1 MIEIAFVLTR
11 KRARFIFP
19 KSTVF
24 FFPSFAPLL
33 RPVFISRG
41 EGRGSFKTRQPRDLC
56 FYSRSMVFL
65 RDIGKTFRERE
76 KISAKL
82 YVCTGDPSFS
92 PSYFIFFLHD
102 RSTITII
109 DYFFFIFHA
118 NSQFSLSLSLC
129 IILTFEKRVFKESIT
144 KPKLIPRFYCYLSLY
159 NFNILLGKRIFKEF
173 LNLSLEL
180 EKILIAIIIISE
192 SLEGVVHQFVNN
204 VNEKQPKT
212 ATSMTISCTHPS

>member
-1 MIEIAFVLTR
+1 MVTGLDIADNDR
-11 KRARFIFP
+11 NRFCINAKTSSVYFP
-19 KSTVF
+19 KIDSF

-118 NSQFSLSLSLC
+118 NSQFSLSLSL
-129 IILTFEKRVFKESIT
+129 
-144 KPKLIPRFYCYLSLY
+144 Y
-159 NFNILLGKRIFKEF
+159 NFNIRETRFQRIYNETQTYPPILL
-173 LNLSLEL
+173 LPLS
-180 EKILIAIIIISE
+180 I
-192 SLEGVVHQFVNN
+192 
-204 VNEKQPKT
+204 
-212 ATSMTISCTHPS
+212 

>member
-24 FFPSFAPLL
+24 FFSSFAPLL
-33 RPVFISRG
+33 RPVFISRE

-109 DYFFFIFHA
+109 DYFFFIFYA
-118 NSQFSLSLSLC
+118 NSQFSLSLSL
-129 IILTFEKRVFKESIT
+129 
-144 KPKLIPRFYCYLSLY
+144 Y
-159 NFNILLGKRIFKEF
+159 NFNIRETRFQRIYNETQTYPPILL
-173 LNLSLEL
+173 LPLS
-180 EKILIAIIIISE
+180 I
-192 SLEGVVHQFVNN
+192 
-204 VNEKQPKT
+204 
-212 ATSMTISCTHPS
+212 

>member
-118 NSQFSLSLSLC
+118 NSQFSLSLS
-129 IILTFEKRVFKESIT
+129 V
-144 KPKLIPRFYCYLSLY
+144 YMH
-159 NFNILLGKRIFKEF
+159 NFNLIQETRFQRIYNETQTYPPILL
-173 LNLSLEL
+173 LPLS
-180 EKILIAIIIISE
+180 I
-192 SLEGVVHQFVNN
+192 
-204 VNEKQPKT
+204 
-212 ATSMTISCTHPS
+212 

>member
-19 KSTVF
+19 KSTVLF
-24 FFPSFAPLL
+24 FSSFAPLL

-82 YVCTGDPSFS
+82 YVYVQAIHHFLLLISSFF
-92 PSYFIFFLHD
+92 Y
-102 RSTITII
+102 TIVQQ
-109 DYFFFIFHA
+109 
-118 NSQFSLSLSLC
+118 S
-129 IILTFEKRVFKESIT
+129 R
-144 KPKLIPRFYCYLSLY
+144 
-159 NFNILLGKRIFKEF
+159 
-173 LNLSLEL
+173 
-180 EKILIAIIIISE
+180 
-192 SLEGVVHQFVNN
+192 
-204 VNEKQPKT
+204 
-212 ATSMTISCTHPS
+212 

>member
-1 MIEIAFVLTR
+1 MVTGLDIADNDR
-11 KRARFIFP
+11 NRFCINAKTSSVYFP
-19 KSTVF
+19 KIDSF
-24 FFPSFAPLL
+24 FFFSSFAPLL

-118 NSQFSLSLSLC
+118 NSQFSLSLC

-180 EKILIAIIIISE
+180 EKILIALIIISE
-192 SLEGVVHQFVNN
+192 SLEGVVHQFV
-204 VNEKQPKT
+204 T
-212 ATSMTISCTHPS
+212 